1 MKNNAKERIKV
12 LIADDHEIMRMG
24 LSSLFETDPSLDVIG
39 EAVDGN
45 EAVRKTLKLHP
56 DVVVMDLMMPVK
68 DGSEATQEIKRT
80 LPCTKILLLTTFGT
94 ADGIAH
100 ALDAGAEGALLK
112 STTNS
117 EIIKAIKALARG
129 ARFISPD
136 VKELLSRN
144 PPVPELTERQRLI
157 LSSIT
162 EGLTNLA
169 IADRLGISEDGVK
182 RHVNAI
188 MAKLGADSRA
198 EAVAIALRKHLLK
211 I

>member
-1 MKNNAKERIKV
+1 MKDNMKPISV
-12 LIADDHEIMRMG
+12 LLADDHEIMRMG
-24 LSSLFETDPSLDVIG
+24 LSALLETDAQITVIG
-39 EAVDGN
+39 EASDGE
-45 EAVRKTLKLHP
+45 EAVRKTRKLHP
-56 DVVVMDLMMPVK
+56 DVIVMDLMMPVK
-68 DGSEATQEIKRT
+68 DGTAATQEIKAICPETR
-80 LPCTKILLLTTFGT
+80 ILLLTTFGT

-100 ALDAGAEGALLK
+100 AIEAGAEGALLK

-117 EIIKAIKALARG
+117 NIIKAIKALADG
-129 ARFISPD
+129 KQFISSE
-136 VKELLSRN
+136 VKELLTKD

-157 LSSIT
+157 LASIT

>member
-1 MKNNAKERIKV
+1 MKDAKQPIRV

-24 LSSLFETDPSLDVIG
+24 LASLLETDELISVVG
-39 EAVDGN
+39 EAADGE
-45 EAVRKTLKLHP
+45 EAVRKAQKLRP

-68 DGSEATQEIKRT
+68 DGSEATQEIKGV
-80 LPCTKILLLTTFGT
+80 LPETRILLLTTFGT

-100 ALDAGAEGALLK
+100 AIEAGAEGALLK

-117 EIIKAIKALARG
+117 NIIKAIKALADG
-129 ARFISPD
+129 KQFISSE
-136 VKELLSRN
+136 VKELLTKD

-157 LSSIT
+157 LASIT

-188 MAKLGADSRA
+188 MVKLGADSRA

>member
-80 LPCTKILLLTTFGT
+80 LPGTKILLLTTFGT

-100 ALDAGAEGALLK
+100 ALDAGASGALVKTVELK
-112 STTNS
+112 
-117 EIIKAIKALARG
+117 ELVAAIRAVTAGERV
-129 ARFISPD
+129 ISPEIEQILTD
-136 VKELLSRN
+136 D
-144 PPVPELTERQRLI
+144 PPVPKLSPRQSEILASIVRGLSTEDVARQLG
-157 LSSIT
+157 LSVQM
-162 EGLTNLA
+162 
-169 IADRLGISEDGVK
+169 VK
-182 RHVNAI
+182 EHLSATFEKI
-188 MAKLGADSRA
+188 GANTRA

>member
-1 MKNNAKERIKV
+1 MKDNMKPINV
-12 LIADDHEIMRMG
+12 LLADDHEIMRMG
-24 LSSLFETDPSLDVIG
+24 LSALLETDAQITVIG
-39 EAVDGN
+39 EASDGE
-45 EAVRKTLKLHP
+45 EAVRKTRKLHP
-56 DVVVMDLMMPVK
+56 DVIVMDLMMPVK
-68 DGSEATQEIKRT
+68 DGTAATQEIKAICPETR
-80 LPCTKILLLTTFGT
+80 ILLLTTFGT

-100 ALDAGAEGALLK
+100 AIEAGAEGALLK

-117 EIIKAIKALARG
+117 NIIKAIKALADG
-129 ARFISPD
+129 KQFISSE
-136 VKELLSRN
+136 VKELLTKD

-157 LSSIT
+157 LASIT

>member
-1 MKNNAKERIKV
+1 MKDTREPIRV

-24 LSSLFETDPSLDVIG
+24 LVSLLETDELISVVG
-39 EAVDGN
+39 EAVDGE
-45 EAVRKTLKLHP
+45 EAVRKAQKLRP

-68 DGSEATQEIKRT
+68 DGSEATQEIKAA
-80 LPCTKILLLTTFGT
+80 LPETRILLLTTFGT

-100 ALDAGAEGALLK
+100 AIEAGAEGALLK

-117 EIIKAIKALARG
+117 NIIKAIRALADG
-129 ARFISPD
+129 KQFISSE
-136 VKELLSRN
+136 VKELLTKD

-157 LSSIT
+157 LASIT
-162 EGLTNLA
+162 EGLTNQA

-188 MAKLGADSRA
+188 MVKLGADSRA

>member
-1 MKNNAKERIKV
+1 MKDTREPIRV

-24 LSSLFETDPSLDVIG
+24 LASLLETDELISVVG
-39 EAVDGN
+39 EAADGE
-45 EAVRKTLKLHP
+45 EAVRKARKLHP

-68 DGSEATQEIKRT
+68 DGSAATHEIKS
-80 LPCTKILLLTTFGT
+80 LNPETKILLLTTFGT

-100 ALDAGAEGALLK
+100 AIEAGAEGALLK

-117 EIIKAIKALARG
+117 NIIKAIRALADG
-129 ARFISPD
+129 KQFISPE
-136 VKELLSRN
+136 VKELLTKD

-157 LSSIT
+157 LASIT

-169 IADRLGISEDGVK
+169 IANRLGISEDGVK

-211 I
+211 V

>member
-1 MKNNAKERIKV
+1 MKDAKQPIRV

-24 LSSLFETDPSLDVIG
+24 LASLLETDELISVVG
-39 EAVDGN
+39 EAADGE
-45 EAVRKTLKLHP
+45 EAVRKAQKLRP

-68 DGSEATQEIKRT
+68 DGSEATQEIKAA
-80 LPCTKILLLTTFGT
+80 LPETRILLLTTFGT

-100 ALDAGAEGALLK
+100 AIEAGAEGALLK

-117 EIIKAIKALARG
+117 NIIKAIRALADG
-129 ARFISPD
+129 KQFISSE
-136 VKELLSRN
+136 VKELLTKD

-157 LSSIT
+157 LASIT

>member
-1 MKNNAKERIKV
+1 MKDTREPIRV

-24 LSSLFETDPSLDVIG
+24 LVALLETDELISVVG
-39 EAVDGN
+39 EAADGE
-45 EAVRKTLKLHP
+45 EAVRKAQKLRP

-68 DGSEATQEIKRT
+68 DGSEATQEIKAA
-80 LPCTKILLLTTFGT
+80 LPETRILLLTTFGT

-100 ALDAGAEGALLK
+100 AIEAGAEGALLK

-117 EIIKAIKALARG
+117 NIIKAIKALADG
-129 ARFISPD
+129 KQFISSE
-136 VKELLSRN
+136 VKELLTKD

-157 LSSIT
+157 LASIT

>member
-1 MKNNAKERIKV
+1 MKDSREPIRV

-24 LSSLFETDPSLDVIG
+24 LVSLLETDELISVVG
-39 EAVDGN
+39 EAADGE
-45 EAVRKTLKLHP
+45 EAVRKAQKLRP

-68 DGSEATQEIKRT
+68 DGSEATQEIKAA
-80 LPCTKILLLTTFGT
+80 LPETRILLLTTFGT

-100 ALDAGAEGALLK
+100 AIEAGAEGALLK

-117 EIIKAIKALARG
+117 NIIKAIKALADG
-129 ARFISPD
+129 KQFISSE
-136 VKELLSRN
+136 VKELLTKD

-157 LSSIT
+157 LASIT

>member
-1 MKNNAKERIKV
+1 MKDFTKTIRV
-12 LIADDHEIMRMG
+12 LLADDHEIMRMG
-24 LSSLFETDPSLDVIG
+24 LSALLETDAQITVVG
-39 EAVDGN
+39 EAADGE
-45 EAVRKTLKLHP
+45 EAVRKARKLHP

-68 DGSEATQEIKRT
+68 DGSAATHEIKS
-80 LPCTKILLLTTFGT
+80 LNPETKILLLTTFGT

-100 ALDAGAEGALLK
+100 AIEAGAEGALLK

-117 EIIKAIKALARG
+117 NIIKAIRALADG
-129 ARFISPD
+129 KQFISPE
-136 VKELLSRN
+136 VKELLTKD

-157 LSSIT
+157 LASIT

-169 IADRLGISEDGVK
+169 IANRLGISEDGVK

-211 I
+211 V